1 MTTEP
6 TPCPVCLLAGGFHN
20 RAVHGAH
27 QVPEHLTWK
36 GDEQAPWAVAHHD
49 AVLALS
55 AAVTPENEEK
65 LQALTVGGKR
75 LGPTGLVMLATAV
88 AEDAE
93 TVLKGL
99 SD

>member
-1 MTTEP
+1 MTTGP
-6 TPCPVCLLAGGFHN
+6 TPCPVCLLPGGFHN
-20 RAVHGAH
+20 PAVHGAH
-27 QVPEHLTWK
+27 QVPAHLTWK
-36 GDEQAPWAVAHHD
+36 SGEQAPWAIAQHD
-49 AVLALS
+49 AALALS
-55 AAVTPENEEK
+55 VAVTPENEEK

-75 LGPTGLVMLATAV
+75 LGPSGLVTLATAT